1 MPPAAVAPAQN
12 VVARAPA
19 AGPSRAPISG
29 PVHQNAWREAID
41 AVRAKSPR
49 HARSL
54 AFGRLIRIGAGEV
67 VLAFSRDADF
77 HRTTVAG
84 NGRALIEEVLAQQLG
99 APGRLVIDQNAADSA
114 PLSIAEEEARDRAA
128 HERNVE
134 SRVRHHDVTQSVLRI
149 LGGELEHI
157 QVLERERPSVPDTDP
172 ADENA

>member
-1 MPPAAVAPAQN
+1 AQN
-12 VVARAPA
+12 VIARPQA
-19 AGPSRAPISG
+19 AGPSRSVTG
-29 PVHQNAWREAID
+29 PADLNAWRAAIEG
-41 AVRAKSPR
+41 VRAKSPR

-67 VLAFSRDADF
+67 VLAFSKDADF

-84 NGRALIEEVLAQQLG
+84 NGRALVEEVLTQQFG
-99 APGRLVIDQNAADSA
+99 TPTRLVVDQNAADSA

-134 SRVRHHDVTQSVLRI
+134 SRVRHHEVTQSVLRI

-157 QVLERERPSVPDTDP
+157 QVLERERPGVPDTDP